1 MSFGFKNQVIF
12 ASINFTQAH
21 METAIRLLCESRFDR
36 LVELIDKD
44 AFTRDPI
51 GAYENRIYSKG
62 APLKTA
68 VVWNP
73 AYLDTEA

>member
-1 MSFGFKNQVIF
+1 MPFGFQNHVIL

-36 LVELIDKD
+36 LVKLIDKD
-44 AFTRDPI
+44 AFTSDPI
-51 GAYENRIYSKG
+51 GAYENKIYSKG

-73 AYLDTEA
+73 AYLDMEA